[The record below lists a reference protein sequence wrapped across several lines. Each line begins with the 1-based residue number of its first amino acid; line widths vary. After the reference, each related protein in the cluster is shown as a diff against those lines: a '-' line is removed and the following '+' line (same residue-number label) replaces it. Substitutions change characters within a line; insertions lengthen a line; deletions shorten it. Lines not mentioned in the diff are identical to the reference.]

1 MVRVVYD
8 SGGHTLTVEGHA
20 GQAEA
25 GKDLVCAA
33 VSILVHTVEANL
45 QLLDARSYL
54 SRLDTHIAEGSAS
67 FAFPPRK
74 GMEAMVSFAVA
85 LVVVGFEILAKEAP
99 EYVSYTMME

>member
-1 MVRVVYD
+1 MVTVTYNSRDY
-8 SGGHTLTVEGHA
+8 TLMVEGHA

-33 VSILVHTVEANL
+33 VSILVHTVTANL

-67 FAFPPRK
+67 FDFPPRK
-74 GMEAMVSFAVA
+74 GMEAMVTFAVA
-85 LVVVGFEILAKEAP
+85 LVVVGFEILAREAP
-99 EYVSYTMME
+99 EYVRYTMIE